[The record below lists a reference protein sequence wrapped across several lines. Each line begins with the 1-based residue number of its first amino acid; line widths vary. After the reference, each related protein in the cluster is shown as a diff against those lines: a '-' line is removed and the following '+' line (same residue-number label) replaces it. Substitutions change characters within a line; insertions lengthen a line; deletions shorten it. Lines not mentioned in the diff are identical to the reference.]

1 MNGEQYTSEAT
12 RMQNEHMRVS
22 SQKDNS
28 RNRQAKMLTE
38 LLQQVL
44 NKFSHHFFQKGNEC
58 WRKLETMD
66 SLPSQSFWI
75 F

>member
-58 WRKLETMD
+58 
-66 SLPSQSFWI
+66 
-75 F
+75 

>member
-1 MNGEQYTSEAT
+1 MNGEQYASEAT

-38 LLQQVL
+38 LLT
-44 NKFSHHFFQKGNEC
+44 G
-58 WRKLETMD
+58 T
-66 SLPSQSFWI
+66 
-75 F
+75 